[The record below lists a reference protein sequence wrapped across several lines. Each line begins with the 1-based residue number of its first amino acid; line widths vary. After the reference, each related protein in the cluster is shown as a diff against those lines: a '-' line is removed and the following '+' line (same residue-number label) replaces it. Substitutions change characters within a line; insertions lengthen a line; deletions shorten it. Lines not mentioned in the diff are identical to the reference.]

1 MAETVNK
8 VTPEGDAGNVPA
20 ENAAETTDTETTEAT
35 TDEAAKKNSRID
47 FPIADAMYTDDNGSV
62 VKAANADGK
71 LVAVPKPIKDGE
83 GKIVYAGFDPR
94 KHNGLKKDS
103 FASIATF
110 LRYQALVARL
120 RAIAL
125 IKGAEEKER
134 KATNIEKFG
143 DEETRK
149 KVQKVARMREQLA
162 TLTQQLKDDNVD
174 ISEL

>member
-8 VTPEGDAGNVPA
+8 VTPETA
-20 ENAAETTDTETTEAT
+20 ENAENAETANDAENVVDAP
-35 TDEAAKKNSRID
+35 DDVAKKNSRID
-47 FPIADAMYTDDNGSV
+47 FPIAEAMYRDDEGNV
-62 VKAANADGK
+62 VTAVNADGK
-71 LVAVPKPIKDGE
+71 LVAVPKPIKE
-83 GKIVYAGFDPR
+83 GDEIVYTGFDSR

-110 LRYQALVARL
+110 LRYQALIARI

-149 KVQKVARMREQLA
+149 KVQKVARMKEQLA
-162 TLTQQLKDDNVD
+162 LLTKQLEDDNVD
-174 ISEL
+174 LSEI